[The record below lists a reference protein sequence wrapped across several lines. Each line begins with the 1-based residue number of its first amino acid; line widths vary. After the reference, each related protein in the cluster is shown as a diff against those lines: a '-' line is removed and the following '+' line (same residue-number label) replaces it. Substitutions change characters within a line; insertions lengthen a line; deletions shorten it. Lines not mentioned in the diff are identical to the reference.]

1 MIEETDMTTM
11 TQIGPSYTRN
21 EQMTALRQIIH
32 DLHYVPQRKL
42 ARVIWHTANGR
53 IVIAGRELYLSDSF
67 IRNAKMLV
75 RVPLATV
82 YNRIRRITG
91 KIK

>member
-1 MIEETDMTTM
+1 MTTMTTM
-11 TQIGPSYTRN
+11 TQIEHSYTRD

-42 ARVIWHTANGR
+42 ARTIWLVANGR
-53 IVIAGRELYLSDSF
+53 LTVAERELYISDLF
-67 IRNAKMLV
+67 IRNAEMLV
-75 RVPLATV
+75 HVPLATV